1 LLRVGG
7 TFTLAALV
15 AAGCTSGSSSKTAAS
30 AATAAGSGSTPASV
44 TTTKSNASDSSGRYK
59 GFEVIPSIVQQV
71 EPQVVT
77 VKVPDGLGSGVIW
90 NKDGVIVTNHHVV
103 PSDESVQVTFA
114 DGKEADAKLIATD
127 AVLDL
132 SVIQVDRKGLPAA
145 TFADALPTVGEL
157 AIAMGSPLGFEDTV
171 TAGIISGLHRNIP
184 GSAQQSQSLVDLVQT
199 DAPISP
205 GNSGGA
211 LVNGEGKVIGINVA
225 YIPPQAEAV
234 SIGFAIPAPTVT
246 DAVQQLL
253 ANGRV
258 KHAYLGIQP
267 APLTPQVV
275 QQLGVGTDQGVLV
288 LDVVQGGPAAQ
299 AGMQPGDVITEF
311 DGKSVA
317 TEEDFLAELRK
328 VDPGQPVKVVV
339 KRGSQ
344 DVNLTVTL
352 ADRPPA
358 TGG

>member
-1 LLRVGG
+1 VA
-7 TFTLAALV
+7 LAALV
-15 AAGCTSGSSSKTAAS
+15 AAGCSSGSPNKTAAASTTAAS
-30 AATAAGSGSTPASV
+30 AGGSGSAVATATTSGKAS
-44 TTTKSNASDSSGRYK
+44 NGQFK
-59 GFEVIPSIVQQV
+59 GFEVIPSLVQQV

-90 NKDGVIVTNHHVV
+90 NKDGVVVTNHHVV
-103 PSDESVQVTFA
+103 PSDEPVQVTFA

-132 SVIQVDRKGLPAA
+132 SVIQVNRKDLPAA
-145 TFADALPTVGEL
+145 TFASELPTVGEL
-157 AIAMGSPLGFEDTV
+157 AVAIGSPLGFEDTV

-184 GSAQQSQSLVDLVQT
+184 GSAQQSQSLVDLIQT

-211 LVNGEGKVIGINVA
+211 LVNGDGQVIGINVA

-258 KHAYLGIQP
+258 KHAYLGVQP

-288 LDVVQGGPAAQ
+288 LDVVPNGPAAQ

-311 DGKSVA
+311 DGKKVA

-339 KRGSQ
+339 KRGNR
-344 DVNLTVTL
+344 DTTLTVTL
-352 ADRPPA
+352 AERPPA